1 MSASTG
7 TRTATPIPARLHL
20 TLLYEARHDGTQPQ
34 QGGQGLPGG
43 AAPRGPW
50 GAASEEGSAEGGGGS
65 GRGPRW
71 GRRVRAAAT
80 SRGRAGGSR
89 LTVIQ
94 QRWGGGG
101 GGREPL
107 TPSVPLDR
115 HFSSFLGQRLR
126 AGEADVFSPPPLR
139 EEGPAPEAA
148 PTPDHP
154 PPPSLPPPRPKY
166 RWGRSTG
173 GAELMQSG
181 PGVRRDPRAP
191 TARPT
196 PEAADPPVRPRRTLT
211 GGRAVSRRRAALRG
225 RGAARREGSPRSEP
239 ISARLLTRGFLSFI
253 KTQSCGDVTFLSPR
267 PRGGL
272 APPRPPSALFKDGG
286 ARLLPSTLHRPSLEW
301 RSTGPSPLAP
311 PRWPLPTGPSPLAT
325 PRERRSAADWFA
337 LGH

>member
-1 MSASTG
+1 MGSK
-7 TRTATPIPARLHL
+7 
-20 TLLYEARHDGTQPQ
+20 
-34 QGGQGLPGG
+34 G
-43 AAPRGPW
+43 A
-50 GAASEEGSAEGGGGS
+50 
-65 GRGPRW
+65 GRGHVA
-71 GRRVRAAAT
+71 G
-80 SRGRAGGSR
+80 AGGREPSHR
-89 LTVIQ
+89 DSAALV
-94 QRWGGGG
+94 GGRGG
-101 GGREPL
+101 RGGREPL

-115 HFSSFLGQRLR
+115 HFSFLGQRLR